1 MKGRGTGADRA
12 AVLYTSQQMAE
23 QVGLSVDTIRR
34 MDKRGEFKP
43 SHATPGGQRRYT
55 EDDVMRFL
63 ETRRRATGG
72 SRCRAIS
79 FINVK
84 GGVGKTTLCIT
95 LAGALAQKGYHVLV
109 VDVDPQANATQGLG
123 LDPYDLPKTM
133 AQVMLPE
140 GERDKIAI
148 TDVIRPL
155 PDLHPHLFLA
165 PGHLDLARADQLLTL
180 HRVQRELVLDEAL
193 RGVLGEYDFIFI
205 DSPPTLSNLLSNAMC
220 ASDSII
226 IPIDAQ
232 YALRGVEMLDQERRI
247 CDKVSPHAV
256 TLLGAVLNKQML
268 ATNLHTSVRRE
279 TQLLFDGN
287 VFETIIPYRTE
298 IEKSPGYRPVVFGAS
313 PVAGPYYDLAAE
325 LLRRLSA
332 ASEPVSSRAAAE
344 ADGITARG

>member
-1 MKGRGTGADRA
+1 
-12 AVLYTSQQMAE
+12 MAE
-23 QVGLSVDTIRR
+23 QVGLSADTIRR

-63 ETRRRATGG
+63 ETRRRAAGG
-72 SRCRAIS
+72 GRCRAIS

-95 LAGALAQKGYHVLV
+95 LAGALAQKGYHILV

-123 LDPYDLPKTM
+123 LDPYDLPQTM
-133 AQVMLPE
+133 ARVMLPE

-193 RGVLGEYDFIFI
+193 RGVVNEYDFIFI

-220 ASDSII
+220 ASDGII

-332 ASEPVSSRAAAE
+332 AGDPAGSQTAAE
-344 ADGITARG
+344 ADATTARS

>member
-1 MKGRGTGADRA
+1 MSKRRA
-12 AVLYTSQQMAE
+12 PGPPGETLYTSQEVAAH
-23 QVGLSVDTIRR
+23 VGLSVDTIRR
-34 MDKRGEFKP
+34 MDKRQEFCP
-43 SHATPGGQRRYT
+43 SHMTPGGQRRYT
-55 EDDVMRFL
+55 EDDLTRLLQM
-63 ETRRRATGG
+63 RRRQKTGG

-123 LDPYDLPKTM
+123 LDPYDVPRTM
-133 AQVMLPE
+133 AHVMLPE
-140 GERDKIAI
+140 GERDKIP
-148 TDVIRPL
+148 IREIVQPL

-165 PGHLDLARADQLLTL
+165 PGHLDLARVDQLLTL

-193 RGVLGEYDFIFI
+193 RDVYEEYDFIFI

-220 ASDSII
+220 ASDGII

-256 TLLGAVLNKQML
+256 SLLGAVLNKQVTN
-268 ATNLHTSVRRE
+268 TNLHTSVRRE
-279 TQLLFDGN
+279 TDLLFDGN

-298 IEKSPGYRPVVFGAS
+298 VEKSPGYRPVVFSGGA
-313 PVAGPYYDLAAE
+313 VAAPYHALATE
-325 LLRRLSA
+325 LLRRLAGVTEPA
-332 ASEPVSSRAAAE
+332 AHAE
-344 ADGITARG
+344 AA

>member
-1 MKGRGTGADRA
+1 
-12 AVLYTSQQMAE
+12 VLYTSQQMAE
-23 QVGLSVDTIRR
+23 QVGLSADTIRR

-55 EDDVMRFL
+55 EEDVMRFL

-123 LDPYDLPKTM
+123 LDPYDLPQTM
-133 AQVMLPE
+133 AQVMLPD

-193 RGVLGEYDFIFI
+193 RSTANEYDFIFI

-220 ASDSII
+220 ASDGII

-313 PVAGPYYDLAAE
+313 PVAGPYYDLATE

-332 ASEPVSSRAAAE
+332 AGDPTGPATASE
-344 ADGITARG
+344 ADGAMERS